1 MSRAERDMWPK
12 KLAEIHRISFEE
24 IAKQTS
30 QNASELFGFSNL
42 SD

>member
-1 MSRAERDMWPK
+1 VAE
-12 KLAEIHRISFEE
+12 KLAEIHKIPFEK